1 MTIRRAIVSVSNK
14 ANIIPFVQELV
25 NLGIEVISTGGTKK
39 LLEENGIDVIGIQ
52 EVTGFPEIMDGR
64 VKTLHPAIHGGCLR
78 FAAMITI

>member
-64 VKTLHPAIHGGCLR
+64 VKTLHPVIHGGC
-78 FAAMITI
+78 